1 MTEFGSAMMNTPI
14 RPALAIVQVSV
25 EFPSVEEVLTVQ
37 KWYMGYSVGRCGW
50 DSRVVH

>member
-1 MTEFGSAMMNTPI
+1 MNTPI

-25 EFPSVEEVLTVQ
+25 EFRSVEEALTVQ
-37 KWYMGYSVGRCGW
+37 KWYMRYSVGRYGW